1 MKKEYEKYYHPKFKI
16 VADMIHTL
24 YNLDGCACGGNC
36 HIVTDDNNIRNSDLE
51 FVIKY
56 CDENKDS
63 IDCEL
68 SRTICEILLQ
78 MTIEQRIILF
88 YSLETD
94 IMFNEY
100 DEAEYEIY
108 FDVVKPPEYIIKIC
122 KEEDRFNI
130 DD

>member
-1 MKKEYEKYYHPKFKI
+1 MKEEYKKYYHPKFKI
-16 VADMIHTL
+16 VADMIHIL
-24 YNLDGCACGGNC
+24 YSLDGCTCGGNC

-108 FDVVKPPEYIIKIC
+108 FDTVKPPEYIIKIC